1 MKLLVTGGAGFIGSN
16 FIRHWLSGHPQD
28 QVRNLD
34 RLTYAGNRASLS
46 DVEGRD
52 RYQFLHGDICDAP
65 TVAQAMEGCEMVV
78 HCAAE
83 THVDRS
89 ITDPAAFL
97 RTNMEGTGR
106 LLAEAR
112 RHGVRRFVHVS
123 TDEVYGPAP
132 EGVAFREEDPLTPTS
147 PYAASKA
154 GADLLAQAHF
164 RTYGLPVIVARP
176 TNNFGPFQFPEKLI
190 PLFITNA
197 MADEP
202 LPVYGDGLQR
212 RNWLFVEDTCRALEL
227 LLQHGEPG
235 GIYNVGSD
243 SECSNRDITQAILRA
258 LGKPQSLIQSVA
270 DRPGHDRRYA
280 VDCRRIQALGWEPK
294 VAFDDAMPLT
304 VRWYQANR
312 PWWQPLK
319 DRLREDSYHWLHR
332 SAGPPMVQAAGRPQ
346 G

>member
-16 FIRHWLSGHPQD
+16 FIRHWLSRHPQD
-28 QVRNLD
+28 DIRNLD
-34 RLTYAGNRASLS
+34 RLTYAGNRANLS
-46 DVEGRD
+46 DVDGGGR
-52 RYQFLHGDICDAP
+52 YALLEGDICDGRA
-65 TVAQAMEGCEMVV
+65 VAEAMDGCEAVV
-78 HCAAE
+78 HFAAE

-97 RTNMEGTGR
+97 RTNLEGTGQ
-106 LLAEAR
+106 LLAQAHQR
-112 RHGVRRFVHVS
+112 KVPRFLHVS

-132 EGVAFREEDPLTPTS
+132 EGVAFRETDPLTPTS

-154 GADLLAQAHF
+154 GADLLAQAYF
-164 RTYGLPVIVARP
+164 RTYRLPVIVARP

-197 MADEP
+197 MADAA

-227 LLQHGEPG
+227 LLEQGEPG
-235 GIYNVGSD
+235 GVYNIGTA
-243 SECSNRDITQAILRA
+243 SECANLDMTHAILRA
-258 LGKPQSLIQSVA
+258 LGKPETLIRRVA

-280 VDCRRIQALGWEPK
+280 VDCRRLQALGWKPRATFTE
-294 VAFDDAMPLT
+294 ALTAT
-304 VRWYQANR
+304 VRWYQANQ

-319 DRLREDSYHWLHR
+319 ERLREDSYHWLDR
-332 SAGPPMVQAAGRPQ
+332 SAGTSAPGAVRASR
-346 G
+346 